1 MTIRFAT
8 ANDKIHIIRSL
19 QNKKIEYNTT
29 AQAKTDIENGRLLIA
44 VIDNKIVGSLAIVP
58 EPSYSYTA
66 LKRLCVYNKKYR
78 GKGIA
83 NQLIATASTFV
94 SGPVGATPWAN
105 NPATI
110 HLFEKNGFTY
120 QYTFLE
126 NYNFYLKKS

>member
-44 VIDNKIVGSLAIVP
+44 IIGNKIVGSLAIVP
-58 EPSYSYTA
+58 EPAYHYTA
-66 LKRLCVYNKKYR
+66 LKRLCVYNNKYR
-78 GKGIA
+78 GRGIA
-83 NQLIATASTFV
+83 NELIATASALV

-110 HLFEKNGFTY
+110 HLFEKNGFSY

-126 NYNFYLKKS
+126 NYKFYLKTS

>member
-1 MTIRFAT
+1 MIIRYAT
-8 ANDKIHIIRSL
+8 SADKIHIIRSL
-19 QNKKIEYNTT
+19 QNKKIAYNTT

-44 VIDNKIVGSLAIVP
+44 IIDDKIVGSLAIVP
-58 EPSYSYTA
+58 EPAHHYTA

-78 GKGIA
+78 GRGIA
-83 NQLIATASTFV
+83 NELIATASALV

-110 HLFEKNGFTY
+110 HLFEKNGFSY

-126 NYNFYLKKS
+126 NYKFYLKTS

>member
-1 MTIRFAT
+1 MIIRYAT
-8 ANDKIHIIRSL
+8 TADKIHIIRSL
-19 QNKKIEYNTT
+19 QNKKIAYNTT
-29 AQAKTDIENGRLLIA
+29 AQAKEDIEKGRLLIA
-44 VIDNKIVGSLAIVP
+44 IINEKIVGSLAIVP
-58 EPSYSYTA
+58 EPAHRYTA

-78 GKGIA
+78 GRGIA
-83 NQLIATASTFV
+83 NELITTASALI

-126 NYNFYLKKS
+126 NYKFYLKTS